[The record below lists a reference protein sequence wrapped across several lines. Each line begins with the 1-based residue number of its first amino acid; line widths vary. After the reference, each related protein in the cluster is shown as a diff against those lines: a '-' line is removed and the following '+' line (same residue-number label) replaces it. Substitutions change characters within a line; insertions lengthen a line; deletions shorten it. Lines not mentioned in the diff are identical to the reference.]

1 VITELAVLDVISDR
15 QQEFEQAFRQA
26 QNLIITQKGYI
37 SHELQKCIET
47 DGRYLLLVKWQT
59 LDDHTIGFRQS
70 ADYQKWKAL
79 LHHFYKPFPVVEH
92 YQALSLK

>member
-1 VITELAVLDVISDR
+1 MITELAVLDVISDR

-47 DGRYLLLVKWQT
+47 DGRYLLIVKWQT
-59 LDDHTIGFRQS
+59 LEHHTIGFRQS

>member
-1 VITELAVLDVISDR
+1 MITELAVLDVISDR